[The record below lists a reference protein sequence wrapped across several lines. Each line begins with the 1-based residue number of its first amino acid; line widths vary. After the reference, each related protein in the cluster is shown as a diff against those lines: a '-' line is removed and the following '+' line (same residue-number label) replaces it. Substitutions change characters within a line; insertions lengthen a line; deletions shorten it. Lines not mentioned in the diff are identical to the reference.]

1 MTSRIDFIS
10 TQIVA
15 ASMLCL
21 CLCLG
26 ASPEHAQEQV
36 AAGIGSGTAVV
47 VIRSPKSIYA
57 AVDSKLTYREYRDG
71 ELSVT
76 NTLLCKMKP
85 VGPYYSI
92 VAGAVRGTNGYNAQE
107 EIARAYAPGRGID
120 EMLSALQAL
129 VPEKLVPMFQTMR
142 DIDPDTFDSNLAGAE
157 LEVALI
163 GMDHNTPKVG
173 IVEFHATDENGQ
185 VGLTAKMST
194 CPGNCPRPT
203 VGYFLGT
210 HEAIEA
216 SIRTDNSVLSH
227 PSEEKLEQLIRLEF
241 ASHPDIVGG
250 PVAMIRI
257 SAAGSSVLREGA
269 CAADNPAEFIVGGDG
284 AAAADTT
291 TTQSASA
298 PAADAGSA
306 KVPPK
311 PSKPSKVKDWIM
323 NHKVLVLQAATGAL

>member
-1 MTSRIDFIS
+1 
-10 TQIVA
+10 
-15 ASMLCL
+15 
-21 CLCLG
+21 
-26 ASPEHAQEQV
+26 
-36 AAGIGSGTAVV
+36 
-47 VIRSPKSIYA
+47 
-57 AVDSKLTYREYRDG
+57 VDSKLTYSEYRDG

-107 EIARAYAPGRGID
+107 EIVRAYAPGRGID
-120 EMLSALQAL
+120 EMLTALETL

-173 IVEFHATDENGQ
+173 IVEFHATDENGE
-185 VGLTAKMST
+185 VGLAAKTST
-194 CPGNCPRPT
+194 CPGNCPSPV

-227 PSEEKLEQLIRLEF
+227 PSEEKLDQLIRLEF
-241 ASHPDIVGG
+241 ASHPDVVGG
-250 PVAMIRI
+250 PVAMVQV

-269 CAADNPAEFIVGGDG
+269 CGADNPAEWLADG
-284 AAAADTT
+284 SQDTA
-291 TTQSASA
+291 Q
-298 PAADAGSA
+298 PGADAASA
-306 KVPPK
+306 KVPA
-311 PSKPSKVKDWIM
+311 PSKSAKVRDWIK
-323 NHKVLVLQAATGAL
+323 NHKGLIVTAATAAL